1 MALITCWGQGAKA
14 FQDGF
19 EAAWC
24 GPNPE
29 PDQGEVELSEFLQ
42 PTQLNIGRN
51 LITDFCGHGKY
62 RSGLEIGMMQMINQP
77 GQALII
83 ATYSGTTGMGGGALG
98 MCGGYPRS
106 NDVIIYAH
114 DTNIREVVE
123 HGGHYP
129 RDFVEM
135 TQMIDDG
142 TLSVGSM
149 ELFNSPTPSIPCGDG
164 DLFAST
170 SGSMGGWGDALE
182 RKYDLVEEDV
192 KYGWI
197 SPECAKTVYGVITD
211 DNGKVNVEESDLLRK
226 LLRNRRKERS
236 VDAKEWWKL

>member
-1 MALITCWGQGAKA
+1 
-14 FQDGF
+14 
-19 EAAWC
+19 
-24 GPNPE
+24 
-29 PDQGEVELSEFLQ
+29 
-42 PTQLNIGRN
+42 
-51 LITDFCGHGKY
+51 
-62 RSGLEIGMMQMINQP
+62 MMQMINQP

-236 VDAKEWWKL
+236 VDAKEWWKLERQVVVDKKWHEDINNMFADSCKYDKFRNQFYGMWQLSEGYTLQEKVK